1 MGQCILCP
9 TELALHPFVI
19 RELGLHIYSGEE
31 LCYYIYHNLALI
43 DDSFI
48 SSELFHFI
56 EVELG
61 MKETVAKLKNM
72 INPENGSKAT
82 LNQVLTQ
89 IMWEMKYYT
98 EEELEVFSK
107 SLEDYRKMSESD
119 RVLARADAL
128 LARKKY
134 YAAISVYEDYFRNAG
149 SKNPGPEALERAW
162 QHLAVVYL
170 RIYYFKDAVD
180 CLVKAYEQRASE
192 EILKQLYFLS
202 IQKDVDLPAD
212 FFTVESPEVLSKW
225 QEEYRTTFAQVEEAL
240 ENSRVKRAMKKD
252 SVRREQELV
261 SILEEMKKEYRM
273 SE

>member
-9 TELALHPFVI
+9 TELAEHPFVI

-48 SSELFHFI
+48 SSELLHFI

-61 MKETVAKLKNM
+61 MKDTVVKLRNM
-72 INPENGSKAT
+72 IDPPTGSKAT

-89 IMWEMKYYT
+89 IMWEMKYYN
-98 EEELEVFSK
+98 EEELEVFAR
-107 SLEDYRKMSESD
+107 SLEEYRRMTESD

-128 LARKKY
+128 LERKKY

-149 SKNPGPEALERAW
+149 SRNIGPEALERAW

-170 RIYYFKDAVD
+170 RIYYFKDAAD
-180 CLVKAYEQRASE
+180 CLVKAYEQRTNEA
-192 EILKQLYFLS
+192 ILKQLYFLS

-225 QEEYRTTFAQVEEAL
+225 QEEYRSLFAATEEAM
-240 ENSRVKRAMKKD
+240 ENSRIRRAMKKD
-252 SVRREQELV
+252 SVRREQELR
-261 SILEEMKKEYRM
+261 SILEDLKKEYRM